1 MDDFLLIILFNR
13 VLYYEMKRLV

>member
-1 MDDFLLIILFNR
+1 MDEFLLVILFNR

>member
-1 MDDFLLIILFNR
+1 MDDFLLVILFNR